1 MDNEPVVI
9 LRPAGVKVVLV
20 PGRNQPIII
29 EPTRTTSVVIKRS
42 DIPGS
47 PGPQG
52 PPGPEGPPG
61 SIGDFPERVDGGFF

>member
-1 MDNEPVVI
+1 MADNTLVV

-20 PGRNQPIII
+20 PGTARPIII
-29 EPTRTTSVVIKRS
+29 EPTQTSSVIIKRS

-52 PPGPEGPPG
+52 PQGPMGPAGEP
-61 SIGDFPERVDGGFF
+61 IIPEVLDGGFA